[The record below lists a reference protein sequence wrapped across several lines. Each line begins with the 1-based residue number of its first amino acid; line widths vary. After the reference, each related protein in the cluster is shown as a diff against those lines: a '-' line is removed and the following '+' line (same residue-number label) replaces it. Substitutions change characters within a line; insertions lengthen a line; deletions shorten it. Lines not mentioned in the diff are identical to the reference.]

1 MSEHTLF
8 AVALFI
14 FIFCLECIFV
24 TDYRSCIK
32 QRQFEQPAAKK
43 LNKSSSSKVMP
54 STADIHSLTESKVD
68 REWSVNVND
77 QQTMPPKQKADD
89 IYGDFEPSLFLDK
102 NGKVLTGAAYAARR
116 QKLEKLQKLEQLLPG
131 L

>member
-1 MSEHTLF
+1 
-8 AVALFI
+8 
-14 FIFCLECIFV
+14 
-24 TDYRSCIK
+24 
-32 QRQFEQPAAKK
+32 
-43 LNKSSSSKVMP
+43 MP

-68 REWSVNVND
+68 REWSVKVND

-116 QKLEKLQKLEQLLPG
+116 QKLEKLQKLEQLLRPKDTNQPAF